1 MISFSDLFKGMLFGH
16 FEDAVSFCFS
26 EIPYLLIF
34 VFLVSVVFT
43 IFSDIMHIGGK

>member
-1 MISFSDLFKGMLFGH
+1 MIPFSDLFKGLVFGH
-16 FEDAVSFCFS
+16 FEDAVAFIMS

-43 IFSDIMHIGGK
+43 IFYDILHLGGK